1 MVVNTLHMG
10 KLKNLLITI
19 RTSDKMGSDE
29 EFDRASK
36 FYNML
41 TFSEE
46 KQDKI
51 YSICYS
57 LQVMF

>member
-10 KLKNLLITI
+10 KLKNLLITT